1 MEVDTQAG
9 VQAETLR
16 MVKVNQAWPIYL
28 TIWAVF
34 GITGLLLRFAGTSD
48 FYQGI
53 GIALVFFA
61 GVGLLIDGPIELL
74 FIVISWLLGS
84 IGWLPAFG

>member
-61 GVGLLIDGPIELL
+61 GVGLLIDGFAERRTHPYTNALQAAEQK
-74 FIVISWLLGS
+74 
-84 IGWLPAFG
+84 